1 MYGCMYVCI
10 YIYIYIYVYRSLPI
24 IQPDIDIMPH
34 HAPSILLRSISFGFI
49 QLKHTEATEAC
60 QKVKADT
67 TSVAECCPSLGF
79 VGRSAKARADPS
91 KELGVQ
97 HDFLQNAATS
107 TVALWYVDTSKIT

>member
-1 MYGCMYVCI
+1 MEHTALAVAVFCV
-10 YIYIYIYVYRSLPI
+10 LP
-24 IQPDIDIMPH
+24 PSCPIMPH